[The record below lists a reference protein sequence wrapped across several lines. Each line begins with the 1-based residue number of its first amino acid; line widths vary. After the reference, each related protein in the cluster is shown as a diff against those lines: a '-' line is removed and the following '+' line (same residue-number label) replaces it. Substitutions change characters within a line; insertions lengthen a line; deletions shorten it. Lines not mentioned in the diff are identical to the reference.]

1 MGMMGSLND
10 MAIADLIQLNCLD
23 RKTAKL
29 QIQHASQQATI
40 FFKNGNFV
48 HAVLGNQVGEE
59 VIYQILKWK
68 DGKFN
73 LERGVEPPTVSNH
86 RSWSSVLM
94 EGARR
99 LDEYESKS
107 TLAEPEGIGHSEANK
122 MVQNFEAILN
132 ELADE
137 VTGYKA
143 CALVGIDGINV
154 AAHVKNDL
162 DTDTISAQMTMLIK
176 LLDGSVEKLGAGTL
190 EDNLTTTENAYFLM
204 RFLPGKQYYL
214 DIVADRKTGNL
225 GNMRLMSRMYTERLA
240 KAMAN

>member
-1 MGMMGSLND
+1 M
-10 MAIADLIQLNCLD
+10 
-23 RKTAKL
+23 
-29 QIQHASQQATI
+29 
-40 FFKNGNFV
+40 
-48 HAVLGNQVGEE
+48 GNQVGEE
-59 VIYQILKWK
+59 VIYQILNWK

-73 LERGVEPPTVSNH
+73 LERDIEPPTISNH

-99 LDEYESKS
+99 LDESESIS
-107 TLAEPEGIGHSEANK
+107 TEAESIEIGQTEAHK
-122 MVQNFEAILN
+122 MVQNFEAILY

-154 AAHVKNDL
+154 ATHVKSSL

-176 LLDGSVEKLGAGTL
+176 LLDGSVDKLGAGVL
-190 EDNLTTTENAYFLM
+190 EDNLTTTENAYILM

-225 GNMRLMSRMYTERLA
+225 GNLRLMSRMYTERLE
-240 KAMAN
+240 KAMTI